1 VTGMYQRVRPAVFL
15 VNPVRLHRDL
25 ADPHGGPVTTTYSE
39 SLSGTAPRMDRHEIT
54 RLRAAATHAR
64 RALPGPLG
72 ELAARELLAHAE
84 LGYRG
89 AADALLPQLARQVV
103 AMAVVSPP

>member
-1 VTGMYQRVRPAVFL
+1 MYQRAMPAVFL
-15 VNPVRLHRDL
+15 ASPVP
-25 ADPHGGPVTTTYSE
+25 PHGLSTGPGGARMTTTYSE
-39 SLSGTAPRMDRHEIT
+39 TLPGTAPRMDRHEIN

-89 AADALLPQLARQVV
+89 AADALLPQLARQVL
-103 AMAVVSPP
+103 AMAVTSPP

>member
-1 VTGMYQRVRPAVFL
+1 M
-15 VNPVRLHRDL
+15 
-25 ADPHGGPVTTTYSE
+25 E
-39 SLSGTAPRMDRHEIT
+39 RHEIA
-54 RLRAAATHAR
+54 RMRAAATHAR

-89 AADALLPQLARQVV
+89 AADALLPQLARQVLALPAV
-103 AMAVVSPP
+103 APP

>member
-1 VTGMYQRVRPAVFL
+1 MYQRAMPAVFL
-15 VNPVRLHRDL
+15 ACPCRRTGSLP
-25 ADPHGGPVTTTYSE
+25 APGGARMTTTYSE
-39 SLSGTAPRMDRHEIT
+39 TLPGTAPRMDRHEIN

-89 AADALLPQLARQVV
+89 
-103 AMAVVSPP
+103 

>member
-1 VTGMYQRVRPAVFL
+1 VYQRAVPAVFL
-15 VNPVRLHRDL
+15 ASPVSLHR
-25 ADPHGGPVTTTYSE
+25 APHHLLEAPVSTTYSE
-39 SLSGTAPRMDRHEIT
+39 TLPGTAPRMDRHEIT
-54 RLRAAATHAR
+54 RLRAAAVHAR

-89 AADALLPQLARQVV
+89 AADALLPQLARQVL

>member
-1 VTGMYQRVRPAVFL
+1 V
-15 VNPVRLHRDL
+15 
-25 ADPHGGPVTTTYSE
+25 
-39 SLSGTAPRMDRHEIT
+39 
-54 RLRAAATHAR
+54 
-64 RALPGPLG
+64 G

-89 AADALLPQLARQVV
+89 AADALLPQLARQVL

>member
-1 VTGMYQRVRPAVFL
+1 MT
-15 VNPVRLHRDL
+15 
-25 ADPHGGPVTTTYSE
+25 PVTPPPDP
-39 SLSGTAPRMDRHEIT
+39 GVPPRMDRHEIS
-54 RLRAAATHAR
+54 RLRAAAAHAR

-89 AADALLPQLARQVV
+89 AVDALLPQLARQVLALPV
-103 AMAVVSPP
+103 TTPPVLAPT